1 VIDAIILRH
10 FVPPPGHEG
19 NAFGGHESGKLPRI
33 DKPIA
38 NVIVSAATEAFF
50 QKTERRLKNK
60 GRLKA
65 RFQVRMFQRHVPF
78 VDDGFGLWQGGKSRE
93 RGFDVSDTFAEIG
106 RIIVVDMPG
115 EKIERRAAI
124 ATVLDETGADL
135 TIIPGKRRPAN
146 FGGRSGPANRPG

>member
-1 VIDAIILRH
+1 
-10 FVPPPGHEG
+10 
-19 NAFGGHESGKLPRI
+19 KLPRI

-78 VDDGFGLWQGGKSRE
+78 VDDGFGLLQGGKSRE
-93 RGFDVSDTFAEIG
+93 PGFDVSDTFAEIG
-106 RIIVVDMPG
+106 RIIVEDTTG
-115 EKIERRAAI
+115 KKSDRRAPL
-124 ATVLDETGADL
+124 ATVLDETGANL
-135 TIIPGKRRPAN
+135 PITPAKPRPAN